1 MASTLFAPL
10 TSNEEANLSG
20 GAPKIKPNK
29 INGKGGNGGNGQGGN
44 GGDASANGGV
54 FILIVGSGSINNS
67 YITGGTL
74 IGGSANGGDGKGGKG
89 GDGTKIANSLL

>member
-1 MASTLFAPL
+1 MTSTLFAPL

-20 GAPKIKPNK
+20 GARKIKPNK
-29 INGKGGNGGNGQGGN
+29 INGKGGN

-74 IGGSANGGDGKGGKG
+74 IGGSANGGDGKGGNG
-89 GDGTKIANSLL
+89 GNGTTIAN